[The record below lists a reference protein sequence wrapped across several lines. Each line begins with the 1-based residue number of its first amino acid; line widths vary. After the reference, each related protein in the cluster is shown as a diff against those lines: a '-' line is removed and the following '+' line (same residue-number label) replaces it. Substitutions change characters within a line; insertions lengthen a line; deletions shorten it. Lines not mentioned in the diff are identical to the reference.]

1 MKTTFILA
9 AQIAIA
15 GLAASPASAAPRPVE
30 MAVRGPDGPIAGTLL
45 IADPLDAPVVLILPG
60 SGPTDRDGNSPAG
73 VSAASYRLLA
83 EALAAK
89 GISSARA
96 DKRGIAGSRAATT
109 NPNQVTIDD
118 YAADALAW
126 TKALRDKTGD
136 RCIWLAGH
144 SEGGLVALTAAPS
157 PDVCGIIL
165 VATAGRTLDVVMREQ
180 LAANPANAPLM
191 ADANRALDALAAGR
205 HVDVA
210 GMHPALAQVLFNPAI
225 QDYLIDLF
233 HRDPVKLIAQAAK
246 PVLIVSGLADMQV
259 SRVDAEAL
267 SAARPDA
274 RLLLIAGMTHTLK
287 QIAGEGR
294 AANIATYTDPTLP
307 IDATLV
313 DAIAAFVGAP
323 PRGERRP

>member
-1 MKTTFILA
+1 MKTTPILA
-9 AQIAIA
+9 ALIAIA

-30 MAVRGPDGPIAGTLL
+30 IAVRGPDGPIAGTLL

-126 TKALRDKTGD
+126 TKALRDKTGA

-165 VATAGRTLDVVMREQ
+165 IATAGRTLDVVMREQ

-191 ADANRALDALAAGR
+191 ADANRAIDALAAGQ
-205 HVDVA
+205 HVDVTT
-210 GMHPALAQVLFNPAI
+210 MHPALAQGLFNPAI

-233 HRDPVKLIAQAAK
+233 HRDPVKLIAQTAK

-259 SRVDAEAL
+259 NRVDAEAL
-267 SAARPDA
+267 GAARPDA

-294 AANIATYTDPTLP
+294 VANIATYTDPTLP
-307 IDATLV
+307 IDVTLV
-313 DAIAAFVGAP
+313 DAIAAFVGAS